1 MQREQRNILSKMKK
15 IKLLLQNVKIGETS
29 QDIIIEDSKI
39 TSIGIKAKE
48 ATDVIDCSDLWVF
61 PGIIDPHVHM
71 RDLELAG
78 KEDWKSGSNAAIRGG
93 VTGVFD
99 MPNTI
104 PATINQKNLDL
115 KRKAAE
121 KSKVNKWYYLGATNT
136 NYKHLRK
143 IIEDNPEDVIGI
155 KVFLSAS
162 RSNDILSN
170 VKELRKVF
178 ELGKEFNK
186 VITIHDE
193 LEKFIAPKYKFAQKI
208 ENHNIIRNRKAAI
221 TGLDICLD
229 LSASIG
235 NTINIAHVTTKEEIN
250 MIRTARAEGV
260 PVYCEVSPHHLLLN
274 EQICPQMG
282 NIAKVNPPL
291 RTAEDNVALWEGIN
305 NFTIDMI
312 GSDHAPHN
320 MREKRKAYSTAPSG
334 FPGLDT
340 MLRLMLTCVHQ
351 GRLTKER
358 LIDLMSSKIVH
369 IFGLEDYG
377 KIIEGN
383 TANLTIIDPEQEGI
397 IRGRRNRSRAK
408 YTPFEEYRYK
418 GAPVYTIVNGKINE
432 VNR

>member
-1 MQREQRNILSKMKK
+1 MKK
-15 IKLLLQNVKIGETS
+15 IKLLLQNVKIGES
-29 QDIIIEDSKI
+29 SKDIIIEDGKI
-39 TSIGIKAKE
+39 TSIGEKSKD
-48 ATDVIDCSDLWVF
+48 ATEVIDCANLWVF
-61 PGIIDPHVHM
+61 PGIIDPHVHL
-71 RDLELAG
+71 RDMELAY

-99 MPNTI
+99 MPNTK
-104 PATINQKNLDL
+104 PPTTNQKNLDF

-121 KSKVNKWYYLGATNT
+121 KASINKWFYLGATNT
-136 NYKHLRK
+136 NYKQLRK
-143 IIEDNPEDVIGI
+143 MLEENPEDVIGI

-162 RSNDILSN
+162 SSNEILSN
-170 VKELRKVF
+170 VKALRKVF
-178 ELGKEFNK
+178 ELGGEFNK

-208 ENHNIIRNRKAAI
+208 ENHNIFRNRNAAI

-235 NTINIAHVTTKEEIN
+235 NNINIAHVTIKEEVD
-250 MIRTARAEGV
+250 MIRKAKAEGV

-274 EQICPQMG
+274 EQVCPQMG

-291 RTAEDNVALWEGIN
+291 RTPEDNVALWEGIN
-305 NFTIDMI
+305 NYTIDMI
-312 GSDHAPHN
+312 GSDHAPHT
-320 MREKRKAYSTAPSG
+320 MKEKRKAYSTAPSG

-340 MLRLMLTCVHQ
+340 TLRLMLTCVNQ

-358 LIDLMSSKIVH
+358 LIDLMSTKIAHV
-369 IFGLEDYG
+369 FGLEDYG

-383 TANLTIIDPEQEGI
+383 TANLTIIDPELEGI

-408 YTPFEEYRYK
+408 YTPFEEFKYK
-418 GAPVYTIVNGKINE
+418 GIPVYTIVNGKINE